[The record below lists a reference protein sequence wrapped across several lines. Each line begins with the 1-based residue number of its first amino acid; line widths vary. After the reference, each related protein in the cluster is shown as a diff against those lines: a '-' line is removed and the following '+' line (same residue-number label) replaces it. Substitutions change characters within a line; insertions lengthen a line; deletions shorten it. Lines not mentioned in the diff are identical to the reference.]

1 MVFICDSVHFSY
13 YIVLRSFNFSVTG
26 INNLFL
32 LAADCIFSLTFFVG
46 SFEICYSFAG
56 FIYVYCLIHQSVDV
70 FCLVFVRKSAAQ
82 FFSNVQVRFVLH
94 HVQFFVF
101 FNFSNAHVCFVLHN
115 RIAIQ
120 FFFFF
125 LYLSILVMFMSVLCS
140 VMFGFLVFFS
150 FINVLQGLVVS

>member
-56 FIYVYCLIHQSVDV
+56 FIYVYCLIHQIVDA
-70 FCLVFVRKSAAQ
+70 FCLVFLRKSAAQ
-82 FFSNVQVRFVLH
+82 FFSNVHVPFVLH

-101 FNFSNAHVCFVLHN
+101 FNFSNAHV
-115 RIAIQ
+115 R
-120 FFFFF
+120 FFWGGGGEEF
-125 LYLSILVMFMSVLCS
+125 LWGHEIF
-140 VMFGFLVFFS
+140 
-150 FINVLQGLVVS
+150 